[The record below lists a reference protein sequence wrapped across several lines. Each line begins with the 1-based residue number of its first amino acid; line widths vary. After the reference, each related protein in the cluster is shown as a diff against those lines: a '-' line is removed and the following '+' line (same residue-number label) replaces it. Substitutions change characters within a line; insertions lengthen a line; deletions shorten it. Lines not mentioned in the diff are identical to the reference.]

1 LHRRKKKAF
10 SISKLEHRKHNNLN
24 IDTTKFGRKKNC
36 NSQLEQD
43 IHESSKIT
51 SLGAIRDDSVMDFS
65 GKGPGLPVG
74 MAMMTTQSPDGTAF
88 TFPRYHPV
96 APAAVDAIYDLPYPH
111 TNIKIHRVKLF
122 LCIHLTHSQI
132 QKYKIRMH

>member
-1 LHRRKKKAF
+1 MIQQDLEKKY
-10 SISKLEHRKHNNLN
+10 
-24 IDTTKFGRKKNC
+24 C

-65 GKGPGLPVG
+65 GKGPGLPDG

-96 APAAVDAIYDLPYPH
+96 APVAVDAIYDLPYPH
-111 TNIKIHRVKLF
+111 RKIQTHRVKVF
-122 LCIHLTHSQI
+122 LRIHHTFTDPEVQNRHALTDT
-132 QKYKIRMH
+132 